1 MFLLKVLF
9 CVFVLSGSEIS
20 FALAERRCFD
30 CVSIS
35 SCESGLDFARGIRQG
50 TLPPTSRQTFFD
62 AICGYD
68 ANDSRIPK
76 VCCSDFDTNA
86 TPTSI
91 PWTVSRMGDPIESH
105 SNIGLLPTSCGDID
119 GSRIIFGVIPKL
131 YELPW
136 MTLIGYHTTAGV
148 DFRCAGSVINSR
160 YILTA
165 AHCVTNGRKLKN
177 IAGVRVG
184 EFDYSTD
191 VDCQGA
197 YDNMVCESKIQDIS
211 VEEIIPHKSFTGQP
225 PVEADIALLRL
236 SETINMTNNA
246 APICLP
252 VYSDLRNARL
262 AGKNATIAGWG
273 VTENKTSSTKLLKAE
288 IPILSNDVCSHYYNR
303 YEHQR
308 SSLIE
313 NMFCAGAMMKD
324 SCDGDSGGPLIVESD
339 FNGQIRLVQFGIV
352 SFGPAQ
358 CGTEFPG
365 VYTDVTKYMGWILD
379 TIKP

>member
-1 MFLLKVLF
+1 M
-9 CVFVLSGSEIS
+9 
-20 FALAERRCFD
+20 
-30 CVSIS
+30 
-35 SCESGLDFARGIRQG
+35 
-50 TLPPTSRQTFFD
+50 
-62 AICGYD
+62 
-68 ANDSRIPK
+68 
-76 VCCSDFDTNA
+76 SDH
-86 TPTSI
+86 
-91 PWTVSRMGDPIESH
+91 IESH

-119 GSRIIFGVIPKL
+119 GSRIIGGRVPKL

-136 MTLIGYHTTAGV
+136 MTLIAYDTTAGV
-148 DFRCAGSVINSR
+148 DFRCAGTVINSR

-165 AHCVTNGRKLKN
+165 AHCVTDGKTSKK

-191 VDCQGA
+191 VDCQGG
-197 YDNMVCESKIQDIS
+197 YDNMICESKIQDIA
-211 VEEIIPHKSFTGQP
+211 VEKIIPHRSFTGRQ

-252 VYSDLRNARL
+252 VYSNLRNLRL
-262 AGKNATIAGWG
+262 ADKNATIAGWG
-273 VTENKTSSTKLLKAE
+273 VTETKTSSTKLLKAE

-308 SSLIE
+308 RSLIE

-324 SCDGDSGGPLIVESD
+324 TCDGDSGGPLTVESD
-339 FNGQIRLVQFGIV
+339 FNGQIRQVQFGIV

-365 VYTDVTKYMGWILD
+365 VYTDVTKYMEWILD
-379 TIKP
+379 TIKA